1 MPMIDHT
8 VRAFDTDLQQLVRK
22 IGTMGSLVERQARDA
37 IDALL
42 KHDAALAKSVM
53 RSRDSVDA
61 MQREI
66 EDVVIVTMARRQPM
80 AIDLRHLVGAF
91 RIAKD
96 LEHIGDH
103 AEEIAKEMLRMTF
116 VSQIPEAMLPLK
128 HMTDGPRDRS
138 AVQGA
143 AQLRAR
149 QPSGSSRGV
158 AQR

>member
-1 MPMIDHT
+1 
-8 VRAFDTDLQQLVRK
+8 
-22 IGTMGSLVERQARDA
+22 
-37 IDALL
+37 
-42 KHDAALAKSVM
+42 
-53 RSRDSVDA
+53 
-61 MQREI
+61 
-66 EDVVIVTMARRQPM
+66 
-80 AIDLRHLVGAF
+80 
-91 RIAKD
+91 
-96 LEHIGDH
+96 
-103 AEEIAKEMLRMTF
+103 MLRMTF